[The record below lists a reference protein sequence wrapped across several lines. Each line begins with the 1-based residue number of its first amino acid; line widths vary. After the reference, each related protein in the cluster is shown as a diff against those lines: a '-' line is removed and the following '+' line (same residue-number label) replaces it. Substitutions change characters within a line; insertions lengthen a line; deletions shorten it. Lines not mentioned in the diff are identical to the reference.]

1 MLLRRAEF
9 PPIDRWAVA
18 DQSSDHFRI
27 AKVAELPQLL
37 RRPRILEE
45 DVVDSERIQL
55 TTAEAVDRRADPLD
69 QTSQLILV
77 ICRHSLTG
85 GSAVRRRGHETRL
98 IGHHL
103 PRDSLQKRAC
113 ASGQA
118 GRLPS
123 RTARQER
130 SSGDLNPAGGC
141 LECVPR
147 GGVECDR
154 CVSGVPT
161 HQVDHPLQQFRLMAH
176 TATNDDAFP
185 WLGA

>member
-69 QTSQLILV
+69 QT
-77 ICRHSLTG
+77 R
-85 GSAVRRRGHETRL
+85 
-98 IGHHL
+98 
-103 PRDSLQKRAC
+103 P
-113 ASGQA
+113 AS
-118 GRLPS
+118 
-123 RTARQER
+123 
-130 SSGDLNPAGGC
+130 
-141 LECVPR
+141 
-147 GGVECDR
+147 
-154 CVSGVPT
+154 
-161 HQVDHPLQQFRLMAH
+161 
-176 TATNDDAFP
+176 
-185 WLGA
+185 